1 MYRWGIVLGGAC
13 GLDADAKRRREGE
26 EAPREMG
33 GWKYGLDPWLLSSD
47 LLSTYSKAVG
57 AGHFTLLF
65 ALPFC
70 LPAPMHSVSH
80 GLHTLD
86 KDDAIRREPIIVQH
100 EMALANHHPNPR
112 PQPPRQTQTQT
123 HVAIPGIAL
132 EGDRLLVGDSSTSSP
147 RSWTTLKNVGDGSF
161 GSVWLCDWQSPL
173 PPNTPLSPMQ
183 CGPKVRPEWVGRRL
197 VALKRMK
204 RQWEGG
210 WDECK
215 TLKEIESLRSMPMHP
230 NIIPLYDCFV
240 LPSTQELYLVFESM
254 EGNLYQLIKSRK
266 GKKALAGGLVTS
278 IFHQVAS
285 ALDHVH
291 SYGYFH
297 RDMKPE
303 NLLVTT
309 TGLANYVSTS
319 PLSPNTREEDVFVI
333 IKLAD
338 FGLAREIASRPP
350 YTEYVSTRWYRA
362 PEVLL
367 RSRDYSS
374 PVDMWAFGT
383 IMAELLNLLPLFP
396 GSGEMDQLKRINDI
410 LGDPSDAYGFD
421 ENGRRRGGGP
431 WRRGYELGKPLGYQ
445 FPRNYPTPL
454 AQCFSKS
461 VPRSL
466 IECIED
472 LLRYEPADRL
482 TAKQCLS
489 HRFLA
494 ETMPMQPPPPP
505 LHQRMA
511 PSSHRLPS
519 PRAIE
524 DRDAYTGIPAVSPRS
539 IPPNH
544 AMSPPNRRPP
554 FPNPPTFQNSNASS
568 ASFSNPPSSVYPS
581 TSSFANPMPPPVRP
595 AYHRQRSH
603 STSNS
608 GSFGP
613 HMEFVDHSAREGDLP
628 NVPGSLEAFSNE
640 DSTEWHKAGSY
651 QLEQHQQQTN
661 GPYAMDI
668 SDPQPSAQHGYNM
681 DMAMSSV
688 SVATKQ
694 SGGKRGVFGLRKLTS
709 GLFGG
714 SDKLPAVAEVN
725 VGASGSQTSLK
736 RTQSNSTTDGKS
748 IKDKDVTMGSVP
760 APVERHDLKK
770 QRKLEAL
777 EKRKLQEERARARS
791 RVVVAKAQMM
801 LSNNGDYA
809 PGDWLD
815 PRNPTKMNGKGKAPM
830 KISMQMQTNYS
841 NPSQLLSPPNGL
853 EPPPA
858 IGGQWREPG
867 AWRDST
873 DDDQSIASSDR
884 RRLSMA
890 TVATVDSDPGPVRT
904 GRQRGASIGIN
915 RATSGSSLRAAAG
928 YPRSARSS
936 ASFEQ
941 FTAEFNSRARMDE
954 DPSSPHLR
962 LGSLS
967 PGPPGGGWS
976 NGGDL
981 PHLVVN
987 GPGQGRRHMPNMSF
1001 TSAMSPASDS
1011 MRGSMSP
1018 GSPYDSN
1025 GPGMYNHLPS
1035 LFNQDGRQHPTLPPF
1050 SELVAP
1056 LEQR

>member
-1 MYRWGIVLGGAC
+1 
-13 GLDADAKRRREGE
+13 
-26 EAPREMG
+26 
-33 GWKYGLDPWLLSSD
+33 
-47 LLSTYSKAVG
+47 
-57 AGHFTLLF
+57 
-65 ALPFC
+65 
-70 LPAPMHSVSH
+70 MHSVSH

-100 EMALANHHPNPR
+100 EMALAHHAPNPNPR
-112 PQPPRQTQTQT
+112 PQPPRPSQSQTQT
-123 HVAIPGIAL
+123 HVAVPGIAL
-132 EGDRLLVGDSSTSSP
+132 SAEGDLLVGDSSTSSP

-161 GSVWLCDWQSPL
+161 GSVWLCDWHSPL

-210 WDECK
+210 WDECR
-215 TLKEIESLRSMPMHP
+215 TLKEIESLRSMPLHA

-278 IFHQVAS
+278 IFQQVAS

-291 SYGYFH
+291 AYGYFH

-338 FGLAREIASRPP
+338 FGLARETASRPP

-421 ENGRRRGGGP
+421 ENGRMRGGGP
-431 WRRGYELGKPLGYQ
+431 WRRGYDLGKPLGYQ

-472 LLRYEPADRL
+472 LLRYDPAERL

-524 DRDAYTGIPAVSPRS
+524 DRGAYTGIPAVSPRS

-544 AMSPPNRRPP
+544 AMSPQIDGRPFRTPPP
-554 FPNPPTFQNSNASS
+554 FRTRTLPRHPSIPPRPSTRRRHHLPIRCPLPSDLPITVSDPTRHQIQARLVPIWSLSTTRPAKATCPMSPVPSRPFPLKTRPTGTRLGLISSSSTISSSRPTPGPRMPWTFQILSRV
-568 ASFSNPPSSVYPS
+568 FSMRTIWTWPCRACRSRPRESVVY
-581 TSSFANPMPPPVRP
+581 
-595 AYHRQRSH
+595 
-603 STSNS
+603 S
-608 GSFGP
+608 GS
-613 HMEFVDHSAREGDLP
+613 ES
-628 NVPGSLEAFSNE
+628 
-640 DSTEWHKAGSY
+640 
-651 QLEQHQQQTN
+651 
-661 GPYAMDI
+661 
-668 SDPQPSAQHGYNM
+668 
-681 DMAMSSV
+681 
-688 SVATKQ
+688 
-694 SGGKRGVFGLRKLTS
+694 
-709 GLFGG
+709 
-714 SDKLPAVAEVN
+714 
-725 VGASGSQTSLK
+725 
-736 RTQSNSTTDGKS
+736 
-748 IKDKDVTMGSVP
+748 
-760 APVERHDLKK
+760 
-770 QRKLEAL
+770 
-777 EKRKLQEERARARS
+777 
-791 RVVVAKAQMM
+791 
-801 LSNNGDYA
+801 
-809 PGDWLD
+809 
-815 PRNPTKMNGKGKAPM
+815 
-830 KISMQMQTNYS
+830 
-841 NPSQLLSPPNGL
+841 
-853 EPPPA
+853 
-858 IGGQWREPG
+858 
-867 AWRDST
+867 
-873 DDDQSIASSDR
+873 
-884 RRLSMA
+884 
-890 TVATVDSDPGPVRT
+890 
-904 GRQRGASIGIN
+904 
-915 RATSGSSLRAAAG
+915 
-928 YPRSARSS
+928 
-936 ASFEQ
+936 
-941 FTAEFNSRARMDE
+941 
-954 DPSSPHLR
+954 
-962 LGSLS
+962 
-967 PGPPGGGWS
+967 
-976 NGGDL
+976 
-981 PHLVVN
+981 
-987 GPGQGRRHMPNMSF
+987 
-1001 TSAMSPASDS
+1001 
-1011 MRGSMSP
+1011 
-1018 GSPYDSN
+1018 
-1025 GPGMYNHLPS
+1025 
-1035 LFNQDGRQHPTLPPF
+1035 
-1050 SELVAP
+1050 
-1056 LEQR
+1056 

>member
-1 MYRWGIVLGGAC
+1 
-13 GLDADAKRRREGE
+13 
-26 EAPREMG
+26 
-33 GWKYGLDPWLLSSD
+33 
-47 LLSTYSKAVG
+47 
-57 AGHFTLLF
+57 
-65 ALPFC
+65 
-70 LPAPMHSVSH
+70 MHSVSH

-86 KDDAIRREPIIVQH
+86 KDHAIHCEPIIVQH
-100 EMALANHHPNPR
+100 DMALPNYHHSHPHHPPNPR
-112 PQPPRQTQTQT
+112 PQPPRQTQTHT
-123 HVAIPGIAL
+123 CLAIPGIAL
-132 EGDRLLVGDSSTSSP
+132 SPEGDRLIVGDSTTSSH

-161 GSVWLCDWQSPL
+161 GSVWLCDWHSPL

-183 CGPKVRPEWVGRRL
+183 RGPKVRPEWVGRRL
-197 VALKRMK
+197 VALKCMK
-204 RQWEGG
+204 RQWKGG

-240 LPSTQELYLVFESM
+240 LPTTQELYLVFESM

-278 IFHQVAS
+278 IFQQVAS

-291 SYGYFH
+291 SNGYFH

-319 PLSPNTREEDVFVI
+319 PLTPNAREEDVFVI

-338 FGLAREIASRPP
+338 FGLARETASRPP

-367 RSRDYSS
+367 RSRDYSG

-431 WRRGYELGKPLGYQ
+431 WPRGYELGKPLGYQ

-454 AQCFSKS
+454 AQCFSKN

-472 LLRYEPADRL
+472 LLRYDPAERL
-482 TAKQCLS
+482 TAKQCLV
-489 HRFLA
+489 HPFLA
-494 ETMPMQPPPPP
+494 ETAPRQPQPPP
-505 LHQRMA
+505 LHQRVA
-511 PSSHRLPS
+511 PPSTHRLPS
-519 PRAIE
+519 PRGPE
-524 DRDAYTGIPAVSPRS
+524 DRDAYTGIPAVSPRA

-544 AMSPPNRRPP
+544 AMSPPSQRPP
-554 FPNPPTFQNSNASS
+554 FPNPQTFQNSNASS
-568 ASFSNPPSSVYPS
+568 ASFPNPS
-581 TSSFANPMPPPVRP
+581 TSSLYNATSGASTSSFTNPMPPPARP
-595 AYHRQRSH
+595 LYHRERSH

-608 GSFGP
+608 SSFGP
-613 HMEFVDHSAREGDLP
+613 HMEIVDHSTREADLP
-628 NVPGSLEAFSNE
+628 NVPGSLEAYSGE
-640 DSTEWHKAGSY
+640 DSTEWHKGGSY
-651 QLEQHQQQTN
+651 QLEQRHQQPN
-661 GPYAMDI
+661 GRSPYPMDI
-668 SDPQPSAQHGYNM
+668 SDSQPNGSQHGYNM
-681 DMAMSSV
+681 DVTMSSV
-688 SVATKQ
+688 SVASKTN
-694 SGGKRGVFGLRKLTS
+694 SASSGKRGVFGLRKLTS
-709 GLFGG
+709 GLFGH
-714 SDKLPAVAEVN
+714 SEKLPAVAEVN
-725 VGASGSQTSLK
+725 IGPSGSQTSLK

-748 IKDKDVTMGSVP
+748 IKDKDVAMAAPP
-760 APVERHDLKK
+760 AAAAPPVDRHDTKK

-777 EKRKLQEERARARS
+777 EKRKLQEERMRARS
-791 RVVVAKAQMM
+791 RVVLAKREMM
-801 LSNNGDYA
+801 LNNNGGDFA
-809 PGDWLD
+809 PEDWTD
-815 PRNPTKMNGKGKAPM
+815 PMKVNGKGKPAVKVPIM
-830 KISMQMQTNYS
+830 PTTYPNS
-841 NPSQLLSPPNGL
+841 SQLLSPPGGL

-858 IGGQWREPG
+858 IGGWREPG
-867 AWRDST
+867 WRDSM
-873 DDDQSIASSDR
+873 DDDQQSIASSDR

-915 RATSGSSLRAAAG
+915 RATSVSSLRAAASGGG

-941 FTAEFNSRARMDE
+941 FTAEFNSRATMAE
-954 DPSSPHLR
+954 DPSSPRLR

-967 PGPPGGGWS
+967 PGPGGHGHPQGHWG
-976 NGGDL
+976 NGQEL
-981 PHLVVN
+981 PQLVLN
-987 GPGQGRRHMPNMSF
+987 GQAGGRRMPGMSSF
-1001 TSAMSPASDS
+1001 ASAMSPTASDS

-1018 GSPYDSN
+1018 GSPYDSVALSPPPGVRN
-1025 GPGMYNHLPS
+1025 GPPGMYNHLPS
-1035 LFNQDGRQHPTLPPF
+1035 LFNHDGRQPQTLPPF

>member
-1 MYRWGIVLGGAC
+1 
-13 GLDADAKRRREGE
+13 
-26 EAPREMG
+26 
-33 GWKYGLDPWLLSSD
+33 
-47 LLSTYSKAVG
+47 
-57 AGHFTLLF
+57 
-65 ALPFC
+65 
-70 LPAPMHSVSH
+70 MHSVTH
-80 GLHTLD
+80 GLPTLD
-86 KDDAIRREPIIVQH
+86 KDHAIHREPIIVQH
-100 EMALANHHPNPR
+100 DMALANHQHHQHHPQNPR
-112 PQPPRQTQTQT
+112 PQPPRQSQT
-123 HVAIPGIAL
+123 HTYVAVPGIAL
-132 EGDRLLVGDSSTSSP
+132 SPEGDRLLVGDSSTSTP

-161 GSVWLCDWQSPL
+161 GSVWLCDWHSPL

-215 TLKEIESLRSMPMHP
+215 TLKEIESLRSIPMHP

-240 LPSTQELYLVFESM
+240 LPTTQELYLVFESM

-278 IFHQVAS
+278 IFQQVAS

-319 PLSPNTREEDVFVI
+319 PLTPNAREEDVFVI

-338 FGLAREIASRPP
+338 FGLARETASRPP

-421 ENGRRRGGGP
+421 ENGRMRGGGP

-454 AQCFSKS
+454 AQCFSKN

-472 LLRYEPADRL
+472 LLRYDPAERL
-482 TAKQCLS
+482 TAKQCLT
-489 HRFLA
+489 HPFLA
-494 ETMPMQPPPPP
+494 ETLPKQPPPPP
-505 LHQRMA
+505 LHMRMA

-519 PRAIE
+519 PRGVD
-524 DRDAYTGIPAVSPRS
+524 DRDAYTGIPAVSPRA

-544 AMSPPNRRPP
+544 AMSPPDRRPP
-554 FPNPPTFQNSNASS
+554 FPNPATSFQNSNASS
-568 ASFSNPPSSVYPS
+568 ASFPNPPNSSVYSSNPNPS
-581 TSSFANPMPPPVRP
+581 TSSFANPMPPPARP

-608 GSFGP
+608 SSFGP
-613 HMEFVDHSAREGDLP
+613 HMEFVDHSVREADLP
-628 NVPGSLEAFSNE
+628 NVPGSLEAYSGE
-640 DSTEWHKAGSY
+640 GSVEWHKGGSY
-651 QLEQHQQQTN
+651 QLEQQQPHHPSN
-661 GPYAMDI
+661 GRSPYAMDI
-668 SDPQPSAQHGYNM
+668 SDPQPSGSQHGYNM
-681 DMAMSSV
+681 DVTMSSV
-688 SVATKQ
+688 SVASKQ
-694 SGGKRGVFGLRKLTS
+694 SVGKRGVFGLKKLTS
-709 GLFGG
+709 GLFGH
-714 SDKLPAVAEVN
+714 SEKLPAVAEVN

-748 IKDKDVTMGSVP
+748 IKDKDVAMAPP
-760 APVERHDLKK
+760 AAATTSERHDPKK

-791 RVVVAKAQMM
+791 KVVMAKRELM
-801 LSNNGDYA
+801 LTNNGDFA
-809 PGDWLD
+809 PGDWTD
-815 PRNPTKMNGKGKAPM
+815 PQKVIGKGKAAMKAPM
-830 KISMQMQTNYS
+830 MSAYP
-841 NPSQLLSPPNGL
+841 NPSQLLSPPGGL

-873 DDDQSIASSDR
+873 DDDQSIASSG

-904 GRQRGASIGIN
+904 GRQRGASLVGGIN
-915 RATSGSSLRAAAG
+915 RATSVSSLRAAASGGG

-954 DPSSPHLR
+954 DPSSPHMRLR
-962 LGSLS
+962 SMS
-967 PGPPGGGWS
+967 PEHTWA

-987 GPGQGRRHMPNMSF
+987 GPSPGRRMNMSF
-1001 TSAMSPASDS
+1001 ASAMSPASDS

-1018 GSPYDSN
+1018 GSPYDSISLSPPPGVRN
-1025 GPGMYNHLPS
+1025 GPPGMYNNHLPS
-1035 LFNQDGRQHPTLPPF
+1035 LFNQDGRQPQTLPPF

>member
-1 MYRWGIVLGGAC
+1 
-13 GLDADAKRRREGE
+13 
-26 EAPREMG
+26 
-33 GWKYGLDPWLLSSD
+33 
-47 LLSTYSKAVG
+47 
-57 AGHFTLLF
+57 
-65 ALPFC
+65 
-70 LPAPMHSVSH
+70 MHSVSH
-80 GLHTLD
+80 GLPTLD
-86 KDDAIRREPIIVQH
+86 KDHAIRREPIIVQH
-100 EMALANHHPNPR
+100 EMALHHPISNPR
-112 PQPPRQTQTQT
+112 PQPPRQTQTHT
-123 HVAIPGIAL
+123 CIAVPAIAL
-132 EGDRLLVGDSSTSSP
+132 SPEGDRLLVGDSSTSSA

-161 GSVWLCDWQSPL
+161 GSVWLCDWHSPL

-215 TLKEIESLRSMPMHP
+215 TLKEIESLRSIPMHP

-240 LPSTQELYLVFESM
+240 LPSSQELYLVFESM

-278 IFHQVAS
+278 IFQQVAS

-319 PLSPNTREEDVFVI
+319 PLSPNAREEDVFVI

-338 FGLAREIASRPP
+338 FGLARETASRPP

-421 ENGRRRGGGP
+421 ENGRMRGGGP

-472 LLRYEPADRL
+472 LLRYDPVERL

-494 ETMPMQPPPPP
+494 ETAPMQPPPPP
-505 LHQRMA
+505 LHQRTA
-511 PSSHRLPS
+511 PSTHRLPS
-519 PRAIE
+519 PRGVE
-524 DRDAYTGIPAVSPRS
+524 DRDAYTGIPAVSPRA

-554 FPNPPTFQNSNASS
+554 FPNPSNSFSNPNPNASS
-568 ASFSNPPSSVYPS
+568 ASFPNPQQSASVYHNTHPNPS
-581 TSSFANPMPPPVRP
+581 TSSFSNPMPPPVRP
-595 AYHRQRSH
+595 AYQRERSQ

-613 HMEFVDHSAREGDLP
+613 HMEFVDHSVREVDLP
-628 NVPGSLEAFSNE
+628 NVPGSLEAYSGE
-640 DSTEWHKAGSY
+640 DSAEWHKGGSY
-651 QLEQHQQQTN
+651 QLEQHQQQQQQQPTHY
-661 GPYAMDI
+661 PMEI
-668 SDPQPSAQHGYNM
+668 SDPQPSSSQHAYNM

-688 SVATKQ
+688 SVVTKQ
-694 SGGKRGVFGLRKLTS
+694 SGGKRSVFGLKKLTS
-709 GLFGG
+709 GLFGH
-714 SDKLPAVAEVN
+714 SEKLPAVAEVN

-748 IKDKDVTMGSVP
+748 IKDKDVTMASVP

-770 QRKLEAL
+770 QRKLEAM
-777 EKRKLQEERARARS
+777 EKRKLQEERARARA

-801 LSNNGDYA
+801 LPNNGDYA

-815 PRNPTKMNGKGKAPM
+815 PMNPMKMNGKGKAPM
-830 KISMQMQTNYS
+830 KPQVQMPTHYP
-841 NPSQLLSPPNGL
+841 NPSHLLSPPNGL
-853 EPPPA
+853 EPPPV

-873 DDDQSIASSDR
+873 DDDQQSIASSDR

-915 RATSGSSLRAAAG
+915 RATSVSSLRAAASGGG

-954 DPSSPHLR
+954 DPSSPLSR

-967 PGPPGGGWS
+967 PGPHGGGGAGGGWS
-976 NGGDL
+976 NGGEL

-987 GPGQGRRHMPNMSF
+987 GPSPGRRMPNMSF
-1001 TSAMSPASDS
+1001 ASAMSPASDS

-1018 GSPYDSN
+1018 GSPYDSMTLSPPPGVRN
-1025 GPGMYNHLPS
+1025 GPGFYNNLPS
-1035 LFNQDGRQHPTLPPF
+1035 LFNQDGRQPQTLPPF

>member
-1 MYRWGIVLGGAC
+1 
-13 GLDADAKRRREGE
+13 
-26 EAPREMG
+26 
-33 GWKYGLDPWLLSSD
+33 
-47 LLSTYSKAVG
+47 
-57 AGHFTLLF
+57 
-65 ALPFC
+65 
-70 LPAPMHSVSH
+70 MHSVSH
-80 GLHTLD
+80 GLPTLD
-86 KDDAIRREPIIVQH
+86 KHDIHREPIIVQH
-100 EMALANHHPNPR
+100 DMALTNAR
-112 PQPPRQTQTQT
+112 PQPPRHQSHT
-123 HVAIPGIAL
+123 HVAVPAIAL
-132 EGDRLLVGDSSTSSP
+132 SPEGDRLLVGDSSTSSP

-161 GSVWLCDWQSPL
+161 GSVWLCDWHSPL
-173 PPNTPLSPMQ
+173 PHNTPLSPMQ

-215 TLKEIESLRSMPMHP
+215 TLKEIESLRSIPMHP

-240 LPSTQELYLVFESM
+240 LPTTQELYLVFESM

-278 IFHQVAS
+278 IFQQVAS

-338 FGLAREIASRPP
+338 FGLARETASRPP

-396 GSGEMDQLKRINDI
+396 GAGEMDQLKRINDI

-421 ENGRRRGGGP
+421 ENGRMRGGGP

-445 FPRNYPTPL
+445 FPRVRTLTRFHHHLLIFSQNYPTPL
-454 AQCFSKS
+454 AQCFSKN

-472 LLRYEPADRL
+472 LLRYDPAERL

-494 ETMPMQPPPPP
+494 ETAPMQPPPPP
-505 LHQRMA
+505 LHQRTA

-519 PRAIE
+519 PRGVE
-524 DRDAYTGIPAVSPRS
+524 DRDAYTGIPAVSPRA

-544 AMSPPNRRPP
+544 AMSPPNRPP

-568 ASFSNPPSSVYPS
+568 ASFPIPPSSSVYTNPS
-581 TSSFANPMPPPVRP
+581 TSSFSNPMPPPARP
-595 AYHRQRSH
+595 AYHRHRSH

-608 GSFGP
+608 SSFGP
-613 HMEFVDHSAREGDLP
+613 HMEIIDHSAREADLP
-628 NVPGSLEAFSNE
+628 NVPGSLEAYSGE
-640 DSTEWHKAGSY
+640 DSTEWHKGGSY
-651 QLEQHQQQTN
+651 QLEQHQRPS
-661 GPYAMDI
+661 PYAPMDI
-668 SDPQPSAQHGYNM
+668 SDSQPSGSRHGYM
-681 DMAMSSV
+681 DVTMSSV

-694 SGGKRGVFGLRKLTS
+694 SGGKRGVFGLKKLTS
-709 GLFGG
+709 GLFGH
-714 SDKLPAVAEVN
+714 SEKLPAVAEVS

-748 IKDKDVTMGSVP
+748 IKDKDVAMAP
-760 APVERHDLKK
+760 APAPAERHDLKK

-791 RVVVAKAQMM
+791 RVVVAKAQMI
-801 LSNNGDYA
+801 NNGDYA

-815 PRNPTKMNGKGKAPM
+815 PMKMNGKGKAKAP
-830 KISMQMQTNYS
+830 MQMHIPTNYP
-841 NPSQLLSPPNGL
+841 NPSQLLSPPSGL
-853 EPPPA
+853 EPPPT
-858 IGGQWREPG
+858 WREPG

-915 RATSGSSLRAAAG
+915 RATSVSSLRAAASGGG
-928 YPRSARSS
+928 YPRSTRSS

-941 FTAEFNSRARMDE
+941 FTADFSSRARMDE

-967 PGPPGGGWS
+967 PGPPGGGWP
-976 NGGDL
+976 NGGEL

-987 GPGQGRRHMPNMSF
+987 GPSPGRRMNMSF
-1001 TSAMSPASDS
+1001 ASAMSPTATDS
-1011 MRGSMSP
+1011 LRGSMSP
-1018 GSPYDSN
+1018 GSPYDSITFSPPPGVRN

-1035 LFNQDGRQHPTLPPF
+1035 LFNQDGRQPQTLPPF